1 MLDTD
6 KQEFRSMMMAAGEV
20 YGKEIT
26 KPLLQ
31 MYFAALNAMTIQ
43 QAQAA
48 MMAHMQNPDNGQFF
62 PKPADLLRGVIGTS
76 KQQAAAIEDRAS
88 IAWACIER
96 DIRRIGSY
104 GTLKLDD
111 KQALATVKAMGGWR
125 ELCMCDEAKLEWKR
139 KEFIRM
145 YETFERTPLEALP
158 SSLPGLIELSEHKAA
173 SRGHLQ
179 SLADGVARYRA
190 QGPKL
195 LGSDSNE

>member
-31 MYFAALNAMTIQ
+31 MYFAALNALTIQ
-43 QAQAA
+43 QAQSA

-76 KQQAAAIEDRAS
+76 KQQAAAVEDRAS

-145 YETFERTPLEALP
+145 YETFERTPLDALP
-158 SSLPGLIELSEHKAA
+158 VSLPGLIELSEHKASGRA
-173 SRGHLQ
+173 QLQ
-179 SLADGVARYRA
+179 SLAEGVAKYRA

-195 LGSDSNE
+195 LGSDLDA

>member
-1 MLDTD
+1 MQDQD
-6 KQEFRSMMMAAGEV
+6 KGKFREMMMTAGEV
-20 YGKEIT
+20 YGREIT

-31 MYFAALNAMTIQ
+31 VYFAALAALTID

-62 PKPADLLRGVIGTS
+62 PKPADLLRAVSGTS
-76 KQQAAAIEDRAS
+76 KQQAAAVEDRAS

-125 ELCMCDEAKLEWKR
+125 ELCMCDEDKLEWKR

-158 SSLPGLIELSEHKAA
+158 ASLPGLIELSDHKASGRA
-173 SRGHLQ
+173 QLQ
-179 SLADGVARYRA
+179 SLAEGVAKYRA

-195 LGSDSNE
+195 LGSDLDA

>member
-62 PKPADLLRGVIGTS
+62 PKPADLLRVVIGTS
-76 KQQAAAIEDRAS
+76 KQQEAAVEDRAS
-88 IAWACIER
+88 IAWACIVR
-96 DIRRIGSY
+96 DVRRLGSY
-104 GTLKLDD
+104 GTLSLDD
-111 KQALATVKAMGGWR
+111 KQALAAVKAIGGWR
-125 ELCMCDEAKLEWKR
+125 DLCMCEESKMEWKR

-158 SSLPGLIELSEHKAA
+158 SSLPGLIELSEHKASGRA
-173 SRGHLQ
+173 QLQ
-179 SLADGVARYRA
+179 SLAEGVAKYRA

-195 LGSDSNE
+195 LGSDLDA

>member
-20 YGKEIT
+20 YGREIT

-31 MYFAALNAMTIQ
+31 MYFAALAPLSIE

-62 PKPADLLRGVIGTS
+62 PKPADLLRGVTGTS
-76 KQQAAAIEDRAS
+76 KQQAAAIEDRAA

-125 ELCMCDEAKLEWKR
+125 EICMCDESKLEWKR

-158 SSLPGLIELSEHKAA
+158 SSLPGLIELSEHKSAG
-173 SRGHLQ
+173 REQLQ
-179 SLADGVARYRA
+179 SMADGVAKYRNS
-190 QGPKL
+190 GPML
-195 LGSDSNE
+195 LGGEK